1 MPSEGPDHSRVR
13 FRLALLALA
22 GAALLLAGLGGGL
35 AQALAGEA
43 ASPSPSAAAD
53 KVTLRVGWVNEPDN
67 LNPFIGYSTSSY
79 LVYHL
84 NYDQLTG
91 YKAGNVSPDAD
102 LAQSWTTSPDGKTW
116 TFKLRSG
123 VNWQDGVPFTSA
135 DVVFT
140 YDYIIK
146 NQVAAFTSYTTG
158 ITKVEAVD
166 DLTVKFTTAKPKANM
181 LGMVV
186 PIVPKHIWSR
196 IAPKAAETS
205 FQNKPPIVGTGPF
218 QVTEF
223 KKGDFVRLT
232 ANKQYW
238 RGAPLID
245 EVIFQYYT
253 NADTM
258 VQDFKSGAIDA
269 CWGLPEAQ
277 FKPLRQDPSLK
288 AIDYVVKGFDEL
300 GYNCYT
306 GPSLGNPVLKDWK
319 FRQALNYAID
329 RNTLVS
335 IAYDGY
341 AAPGSTIMVQGF
353 YRDPDWHWTPPVAE
367 AYTYDPAK
375 ATAMLAAA
383 GYRTQG
389 GKLLDKQGKPITLRL
404 FACDAPPQGQKIGKL
419 LVGGFKAIGL
429 GIKYS
434 YMTEGALNDYLY
446 NEKNG
451 VFTPNMDLY
460 VYNWTGDVDPDF
472 MLSLFTKAQIGNW
485 SDCAWWT
492 PQYDKLYQQ
501 QSETIDPAARK
512 ALVDQMQQIVYAQ
525 SPYSVLAY
533 PKGLEAV
540 NTSRW
545 EGWVQSPSG
554 TGSAIYS
561 VDNIDSYLY
570 VHPRV
575 GAGAESTAP
584 RAVWPAAVGTVAVA
598 VVIAALVL
606 LRRRK
611 GRAEE

>member
-1 MPSEGPDHSRVR
+1 
-13 FRLALLALA
+13 
-22 GAALLLAGLGGGL
+22 
-35 AQALAGEA
+35 
-43 ASPSPSAAAD
+43 
-53 KVTLRVGWVNEPDN
+53 
-67 LNPFIGYSTSSY
+67 
-79 LVYHL
+79 
-84 NYDQLTG
+84 
-91 YKAGNVSPDAD
+91 
-102 LAQSWTTSPDGKTW
+102 
-116 TFKLRSG
+116 
-123 VNWQDGVPFTSA
+123 
-135 DVVFT
+135 
-140 YDYIIK
+140 
-146 NQVAAFTSYTTG
+146 
-158 ITKVEAVD
+158 
-166 DLTVKFTTAKPKANM
+166 
-181 LGMVV
+181 
-186 PIVPKHIWSR
+186 
-196 IAPKAAETS
+196 
-205 FQNKPPIVGTGPF
+205 
-218 QVTEF
+218 
-223 KKGDFVRLT
+223 
-232 ANKQYW
+232 
-238 RGAPLID
+238 
-245 EVIFQYYT
+245 
-253 NADTM
+253 
-258 VQDFKSGAIDA
+258 
-269 CWGLPEAQ
+269 
-277 FKPLRQDPSLK
+277 
-288 AIDYVVKGFDEL
+288 VKGFDEL

-329 RNTLVS
+329 RDTLVS

-501 QSETIDPAARK
+501 QAETIDPAARK